1 MKNIDRI
8 LDAGNLRKNK
18 PIERGGF
25 IMEDRKEIIEGN
37 FDKNSKYRTEL
48 ENISVSLFALFEKLE
63 KEYEDK
69 IQELSERCEALEQ
82 ENVELKYKLR
92 QLSEELKTLG
102 EKIVAEVIKRTSL
115 PPENFGN
122 DTNGGDL

>member
-1 MKNIDRI
+1 
-8 LDAGNLRKNK
+8 
-18 PIERGGF
+18 
-25 IMEDRKEIIEGN
+25 MEERKESIEKN
-37 FDKNSKYRTEL
+37 FDKSNKYRVEL
-48 ENISVSLFALFEKLE
+48 ENISVSLFALFEKME
-63 KEYEDK
+63 KEYEEK
-69 IQELSERCEALEQ
+69 IQELSERCESLEQ

-122 DTNGGDL
+122 NSGGGDL

>member
-1 MKNIDRI
+1 
-8 LDAGNLRKNK
+8 
-18 PIERGGF
+18 
-25 IMEDRKEIIEGN
+25 MEDRKEIMEEN
-37 FDKNSKYRTEL
+37 FDKNSKYKAEL

-69 IQELSERCEALEQ
+69 VQELSERCEALEQ